1 MVNCQNRTASELDLG
16 ELKILGKMPIV
27 MYGERIDGDL
37 KLTWRK
43 DNAEEVALAEKTFKE
58 YINKG
63 WFAISEVSGKKKQI
77 FTFNPD
83 FEKIILVPIIVGG

>member
-1 MVNCQNRTASELDLG
+1 MG

-43 DNAEEVALAEKTFKE
+43 DNAEEVALAEKTFNE

-63 WFAISEVSGKKKQI
+63 WFAISEVLGKKKQI
-77 FTFNPD
+77 FTFDPD
-83 FEKIILVPIIVGG
+83 SEKILLVPIIVGG